1 MKPVLPALLVLLLS
15 SCANSQQQTAQNSRL
30 VGGPCE
36 GCEALFEYGNKPLHA
51 VDTLPT
57 FAEAANKIKVTGTV
71 FKSDGQTPAPGVIL
85 YVYHTDAGG
94 EYPKKGNEEGWARR
108 HGYIRGW
115 VKTGADGRYTFYTF
129 KPGTYPTRDA
139 PAHIHI
145 TVMEPDGKYYYLND
159 YHFEG
164 DTLLTERELNP
175 SAPRGGGNGLLRLQN
190 EEGLQVGKRDIV
202 LGKNISGYQ

>member
-1 MKPVLPALLVLLLS
+1 MKPVLPALLILLLS
-15 SCANSQQQTAQNSRL
+15 ACANSQQQGIQNTRL

-36 GCEALFEYGNKPLHA
+36 GCEALFEYGNKPLRA

-57 FAEAANKIKVTGTV
+57 FAAANNKIKVTGTV
-71 FKSDGQTPAPGVIL
+71 FQNDGKTPANGVIL

-94 EYPKKGNEEGWARR
+94 VYPTKGNEEGWARR
-108 HGYIRGW
+108 HGYLRGW

-145 TVMEPDGKYYYLND
+145 TVMEPDGKYYWLND
-159 YHFEG
+159 FHFEG
-164 DTLLTERELNP
+164 DSLLTNRELSP
-175 SAPRGGGNGLLRLQN
+175 SAPRGGSNGILRLQS
-190 EEGLQVGKRDIV
+190 EGGLQVGRRDIV